1 MGEEFNADR
10 YRHAVEVAQLLPD
23 LAMLPN
29 GDATEIGDR
38 GVTLSGGQKQRVSI
52 ARAVYANA
60 DVYLLDDPLSAVDS
74 HVGRALFEQVI
85 CGALRGKTI
94 VLVTNALHYLPAAD
108 QVLWMDGGVIKG
120 KGTYQQL
127 TEQGLNIAELVH
139 MEDDE
144 SDAESDI
151 DDGVVGGLRTGLVS
165 TEEEISSEEEGHG
178 AVNGHGVRTAVA
190 DGQRSS
196 EESSREGSHSA
207 DGAAAVIPPVQS
219 SPSSAVAA
227 AAAGEAPPAAGSTA
241 LAVAAA
247 AADGVV
253 LKVKR
258 STSSTG
264 GGARAPSYRNMRKA
278 GTKSNRHV
286 SVTSQVGS
294 YTPSSPAPNS
304 LSMVRLAAEANRNL
318 TGVEERQQGRVK
330 GVVLWAYVAAAGGI
344 IIAAIIIIMFA
355 AEQAA
360 RVLTDTWLGF
370 WTSNAFQQTMWFYVG
385 LYAALGLGYS
395 LITFIRSL
403 TFLNV
408 TVNAAL
414 NLHNQLL
421 GHILRLPKTFFDT
434 NPAGRILNRWGQGG
448 IKVGIRGRNLDA

>member
-1 MGEEFNADR
+1 MGEEFDADR
-10 YRHAVEVAQLLPD
+10 YRHAVEVSQLLPD

-52 ARAVYANA
+52 ARAVYASA

-94 VLVTNALHYLPAAD
+94 VLVTNALQYLPAAD
-108 QVLWMDGGVIKG
+108 QVIWMDGGVMKG

-139 MEDDE
+139 LEDEESDDE
-144 SDAESDI
+144 SDNE
-151 DDGVVGGLRTGLVS
+151 DGLVGGLGGGLGS
-165 TEEEISSEEEGHG
+165 TTEEEVEISSEEEKHAIG
-178 AVNGHGVRTAVA
+178 NGHVLRGGAAA
-190 DGQRSS
+190 DGHRSS
-196 EESSREGSHSA
+196 EDSSSGTLSA
-207 DGAAAVIPPVQS
+207 DGAAAVIPPAQTTTTT
-219 SPSSAVAA
+219 SPTAA
-227 AAAGEAPPAAGSTA
+227 AAAPAGEVPLAGVAISA
-241 LAVAAA
+241 RGSSNDHSAAA
-247 AADGVV
+247 AADGVA

-264 GGARAPSYRNMRKA
+264 GGARAPSYRNMRKVGSKA
-278 GTKSNRHV
+278 HRHA

-294 YTPSSPAPNS
+294 YTSAGPAPNS
-304 LSMVRLAAEANRNL
+304 LSMVRLAAEENRNL
-318 TGVEERQQGRVK
+318 TGVEERTQGRVK
-330 GVVLWAYVAAAGGI
+330 GAVLWSYVAAAGGV

-370 WTSNAFQQTMWFYVG
+370 WTSNAFNQTLWFYVG
-385 LYAALGLGYS
+385 VYAALGIGYS

-408 TVNAAL
+408 TVTAAL

-434 NPAGRILNRWGQGG
+434 NPAGRILNR
-448 IKVGIRGRNLDA
+448 